1 MAWHTVGKGLVV
13 GRVVREPAGPA
24 ALLQKG
30 GVDGRRGLHE
40 GPAAMMMMMMM
51 MMMKQRKRKRK
62 RKRNIMM
69 RIRPDQRAPDAM
81 MMMMTMV
88 TIMIKYE

>member
-24 ALLQKG
+24 ALLQKE

-40 GPAAMMMMMMM
+40 SPAAMMMMMMM
-51 MMMKQRKRKRK
+51 KMMKQRKRKRK
-62 RKRNIMM
+62 MNILM
-69 RIRPDQRAPDAM
+69 RIRPDQRARAWPGIDFLPSARP
-81 MMMMTMV
+81 TR
-88 TIMIKYE
+88 